1 MELRQATVKQRM
13 FSIDV
18 FHYLFCRCF
27 YSNQTLGKSKNQ
39 DNRVYINVSACEYY
53 RELKRAKSKVINR
66 TEQDGFV
73 LTQTNVRSFTWIYGV
88 RTESGLLT
96 HFHIFN
102 ILGSTHQYIL
112 VDGGF
117 FFRQHTVQMYVCST
131 MFTYV
136 DDMFLSQASFT
147 FKFSKQYACV
157 CVNFI

>member
-1 MELRQATVKQRM
+1 M

-39 DNRVYINVSACEYY
+39 DNRVYVNVSACEYY

-73 LTQTNVRSFTWIYGV
+73 LTQTNVRSFTHMDIWSTNRVRIAHAFLIYSTFWV
-88 RTESGLLT
+88 R
-96 HFHIFN
+96 HIVYSCWWW
-102 ILGSTHQYIL
+102 L
-112 VDGGF
+112 
-117 FFRQHTVQMYVCST
+117 FFRQHTVYRCMCARLCLPMLMICFCPRS
-131 MFTYV
+131 
-136 DDMFLSQASFT
+136 LSPSSFPN
-147 FKFSKQYACV
+147 SMLV

>member
-1 MELRQATVKQRM
+1 MYLCVCVCAVCVFPEVFQRKPLYNGAPPSNSEIENV
-13 FSIDV
+13 SIDV

-88 RTESGLLT
+88 RTEAGLLT

-102 ILGSTHQYIL
+102 ILGSTHSIFL
-112 VDGGF
+112 LMVAF
-117 FFRQHTVQMYVCST
+117 FPAAHCT
-131 MFTYV
+131 
-136 DDMFLSQASFT
+136 D
-147 FKFSKQYACV
+147 V
-157 CVNFI
+157 CVLDYVYLC

>member
-1 MELRQATVKQRM
+1 M
-13 FSIDV
+13 

-88 RTESGLLT
+88 RTEAGLLT

-102 ILGSTHQYIL
+102 ILGSTHSIFL
-112 VDGGF
+112 LMVAF
-117 FFRQHTVQMYVCST
+117 FSGST
-131 MFTYV
+131 LYRCMCARLCLPMLMICFCPRP
-136 DDMFLSQASFT
+136 LSPSSF
-147 FKFSKQYACV
+147 ANNVLV